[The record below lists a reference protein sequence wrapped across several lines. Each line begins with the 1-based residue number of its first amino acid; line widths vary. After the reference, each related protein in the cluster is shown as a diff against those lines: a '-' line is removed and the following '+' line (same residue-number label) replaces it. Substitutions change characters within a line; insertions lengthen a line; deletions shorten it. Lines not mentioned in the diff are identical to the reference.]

1 MSGKEI
7 VFVPGVSEALV
18 RHKVPFSAAVR
29 ANGFV
34 FVSGMPPMDPA
45 SGQILQGSIAEQ
57 TAASLETVRRCLEAA
72 GSSLAKVVSTR
83 VYCVNAA
90 WFPTINE
97 VYARYFPVDP
107 PTRTFVTVGSWPMPF
122 DVEIEVVA
130 LA

>member
-7 VFVPGVSEALV
+7 VFVPGVSEGLV
-18 RHKVPFSAAVR
+18 RHKVPFSAAIR

-45 SGQILQGSIAEQ
+45 TGGFVQGDIATQ

-72 GSSLAKVVSTR
+72 GSSLEKVVSTR

-90 WFPTINE
+90 WFPAINE
-97 VYARYFPVDP
+97 VYARYFPKDP

-122 DVEIEVVA
+122 DVEVEVVA